1 MSDTFS
7 KVEVITGVARRRRFS
22 TELETGRRRRDDAAP
37 RVDQLCCSLPQA
49 VAEPG
54 VPLEAGD
61 FDQPDAHMGR
71 RERAAA
77 LQRRSHPSWTKAR
90 NRCLS
95 GDCGRDI
102 HYGANPVSADR
113 AALARLNRTVC
124 EPDAIAC
131 DMRRRHHPSS
141 TASIVVRPLCALVA
155 RFEGRVGMWRGG
167 GRPGMS
173 EPSVPHKDDRST
185 PLPYPKPR

>member
-1 MSDTFS
+1 MRSA
-7 KVEVITGVARRRRFS
+7 GRAR
-22 TELETGRRRRDDAAP
+22 LGAAVKP
-37 RVDQLCCSLPQA
+37 PW
-49 VAEPG
+49 P
-54 VPLEAGD
+54 
-61 FDQPDAHMGR
+61 
-71 RERAAA
+71 
-77 LQRRSHPSWTKAR
+77 
-90 NRCLS
+90 
-95 GDCGRDI
+95 
-102 HYGANPVSADR
+102 GANPVSADR

-131 DMRRRHHPSS
+131 DMHRRDHPSS

-185 PLPYPKPR
+185 PLRYPKPR